1 MVRVL
6 QELSALDG
14 GGVAK
19 LLYDYYRNMDHTKI
33 HFDFLIYDY
42 YENGMYEEPLKDLGC
57 TIYKLPRIKKDKIGY
72 LTGMKKIIKD
82 GNYDV
87 VHSHMGSRGL
97 FVMYYGKKYKVPK
110 RIVHSHIAYEPVSNA
125 KRKVNAMLASIA
137 KHYARSHGLYPLCK
151 TKGGQAAG

>member
-1 MVRVL
+1 MVRGL
-6 QELSALDG
+6 QVVAGLAG

-19 LLYDYYRNMDHTKI
+19 RLYDYYRNMDHTKI

-82 GNYDV
+82 GFIFLCFNRILCSRMQRVEDV
-87 VHSHMGSRGL
+87 GNIC
-97 FVMYYGKKYKVPK
+97 FACP
-110 RIVHSHIAYEPVSNA
+110 
-125 KRKVNAMLASIA
+125 
-137 KHYARSHGLYPLCK
+137 
-151 TKGGQAAG
+151 